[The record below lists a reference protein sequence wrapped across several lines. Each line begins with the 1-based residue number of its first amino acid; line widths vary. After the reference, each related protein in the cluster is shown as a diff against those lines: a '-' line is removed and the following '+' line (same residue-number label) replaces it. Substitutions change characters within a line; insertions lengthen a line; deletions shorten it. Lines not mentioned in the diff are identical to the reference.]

1 MHTAL
6 KEGQVRGTTAS
17 VCIVQEL
24 VHKTNVSYFDSPKG
38 DTLVHKTNFQGGN
51 FPFDGPVMQNRT
63 LGWEPTS
70 EKMTP
75 CDGTIKG
82 DTIMYLLVEGGK
94 MLKCRYEN
102 NYR

>member
-1 MHTAL
+1 MSVGKIFFSFSKAL
-6 KEGQVRGTTAS
+6 VGMYSMEGVLLQT
-17 VCIVQEL
+17 
-24 VHKTNVSYFDSPKG
+24 
-38 DTLVHKTNFQGGN
+38 
-51 FPFDGPVMQNRT
+51 
-63 LGWEPTS
+63 TS

>member
-6 KEGQVRGTTAS
+6 KERQVGGTTAS
-17 VCIVQEL
+17 VGIVQE
-24 VHKTNVSYFDSPKG
+24 
-38 DTLVHKTNFQGGN
+38 LVHKTNFQGGN
-51 FPFDGPVMQNRT
+51 CPTGS
-63 LGWEPTS
+63 EPTS

-75 CDGTIKG
+75 CDGMIKG

-94 MLKCRYEN
+94 MLKYRYEN